1 MKNYIALGGCFL
13 LIILTLS
20 SFEPA
25 RKTNIYTSNYE
36 NVLGTSLEIKIQSI
50 NNQIAE
56 NSEKAALIEID
67 RLNKILSSY
76 DQTSEFK
83 LFEQTFKTP
92 VNIST
97 ELFEVLE
104 LFNKWQTTTNGAL
117 NPAAETISKIWKV
130 ASISNQLPQT
140 SELKEAVKK
149 VNALHWS
156 LNKNNQS
163 AIHLTS
169 THIGLN
175 SFVKSYI
182 INKAAQAALKV
193 EGVDGVIINIG
204 GDIVVRGNM
213 NELIGISNPFA
224 DAENDD
230 ALTVL
235 RIKDKAIATSGNYR
249 RGFKIKNT
257 WYSHIIDPRTAQPSS
272 SIASATVIADD
283 ATTAGAL
290 ATAFNVLDVNE
301 SMALAKNFPN
311 VEYLIVDKFGKYSF
325 SNGWKDLEMNKLEI
339 SKSGMERELNNSN
352 FETIINFEL
361 ALIKAQRV
369 YRPFVAVWVEDEDKK
384 PVKNIAVWYNKDKWL
399 ADLKNWYRAY
409 GAEYKLPGGP
419 VQSTTSA
426 TRAPGKYTLKWDGTD
441 DQKKPVK
448 NGTYTINIE
457 VVREH
462 GTYQIISKKITLNNK
477 PQTFTFSPNE
487 EVASASIEYRK
498 KTK

>member
-1 MKNYIALGGCFL
+1 MKNYIAQGACFF

-20 SFEPA
+20 SFGSA
-25 RKTNIYTSNYE
+25 RKTKIYTSNYE

-50 NNQIAE
+50 NDKIAE
-56 NSEKAALIEID
+56 KSEKAALIEID

-104 LFNKWQTTTNGAL
+104 LFNKWQNTTNGAL
-117 NPAAETISKIWKV
+117 NPAAETISKIWKA

-140 SELKEAVKK
+140 SELKEAVNK
-149 VNALHWS
+149 VTALHWS
-156 LNKNNQS
+156 LNKANQS
-163 AIHLTS
+163 ATHLT
-169 THIGLN
+169 TTPIALN

-249 RGFKIKNT
+249 RGFNIKNT
-257 WYSHIIDPRTAQPSS
+257 WYSHIIDPRTAQPASS
-272 SIASATVIADD
+272 VASATVIADD

-369 YRPFVAVWVEDEDKK
+369 YRPFVAVWVEDEDKH

-477 PQTFTFSPNE
+477 PQTYTFSPNE